1 MVCVVA
7 TGNIDDVLN
16 KAYETLNYSGTDF
29 AVIPEDVYARLCS
42 HTHGNV
48 SRDKMMHLASK
59 VMFGGKRD
67 IDDELIGTVF
77 VGSTRQNLI
86 FDKDLSNGRNV
97 EVACFSNSH
106 NDWLISLIPF
116 ESLAGKAYYLV
127 ESICYKYANESWY
140 ESKKRSSSVV
150 NFFTGAFWEDWGITD
165 STETST

>member
-1 MVCVVA
+1 
-7 TGNIDDVLN
+7 
-16 KAYETLNYSGTDF
+16 
-29 AVIPEDVYARLCS
+29 
-42 HTHGNV
+42 
-48 SRDKMMHLASK
+48 
-59 VMFGGKRD
+59 MFGGRRD
-67 IDDELIGTVF
+67 IDDELIGTVL

-97 EVACFSNSH
+97 EVAYFSNSH
-106 NDWLISLIPF
+106 IDWLISLIPF
-116 ESLAGKAYYLV
+116 ESLASEAYYLV

>member
-1 MVCVVA
+1 MVCVVT

-29 AVIPEDVYARLCS
+29 AVIPEDVYAWLRS
-42 HTHGNV
+42 HTPGNT

-59 VMFGGKRD
+59 VMFGGRRD

-77 VGSTRQNLI
+77 VGSTRQHLI

-97 EVACFSNSH
+97 EVAYFSNSH
-106 NDWLISLIPF
+106 NDWSISLIPF
-116 ESLAGKAYYLV
+116 KLLTGEAYYLV

-140 ESKKRSSSVV
+140 ESKRRSSSVV
-150 NFFTGAFWEDWGITD
+150 NFFTVVFWEDWDIIDT
-165 STETST
+165 TETST

>member
-16 KAYETLNYSGTDF
+16 KAYETLNFSRTDF
-29 AVIPEDVYARLCS
+29 AVIPEDVYAWLRS
-42 HTHGNV
+42 HTPGNAN
-48 SRDKMMHLASK
+48 RDKMMHLASK
-59 VMFGGKRD
+59 VMFGGKHD

-97 EVACFSNSH
+97 EVAYFSNSH
-106 NDWLISLIPF
+106 IDWLISLIPF
-116 ESLAGKAYYLV
+116 ESLASEAYYLV
-127 ESICYKYANESWY
+127 ESICYKYANESWC

-150 NFFTGAFWEDWGITD
+150 NFFTVVFWEDWDIVGT
-165 STETST
+165 TETST